1 MEEEDEQQPTWRPS
15 QYLSTPLIS
24 EPGSGLVPVLGPMVS
39 ATLGRVMT
47 ALLNA
52 KPKKLQD
59 SISRL
64 HSPPKIAAP
73 VTASLEDS
81 LWFLHKYIGD
91 AVEKEEAL
99 DLSSHSHD

>member
-1 MEEEDEQQPTWRPS
+1 MEEEEEDVQLPIGRPS
-15 QYLSTPLIS
+15 QYPYTPSIS
-24 EPGSGLVPVLGPMVS
+24 EQGSGLGPVPGPMVS

-64 HSPPKIAAP
+64 HSPPKIAAS
-73 VTASLEDS
+73 VTGIHVHCHVFNLTQTN
-81 LWFLHKYIGD
+81 LVK
-91 AVEKEEAL
+91 
-99 DLSSHSHD
+99 